1 MKTTIYV
8 SFRRTDSE
16 LRYLGQINFQ
26 ELISRNSDYL
36 FERNRDRKGRYC
48 TPYLADGSGDVVC
61 EEYEGSTGRLVFD
74 GEYNTEYTITLEC
87 CDYSEIKAILRA
99 EGFKG
104 LDVEEAIS
112 AGEITL
118 D

>member
-16 LRYLGQINFQ
+16 LSYLGQFNFQ
-26 ELISRNSDYL
+26 ELISRNSEYL
-36 FERNRDRKGRYC
+36 FEHNRDSRGRFC
-48 TPYLADGSGDVVC
+48 TPYYTDGCGNIVC
-61 EEYEGSTGRLVFD
+61 DDINGLTGSIDYD
-74 GEYNTEYTITLEC
+74 GLYNTEYTTTLEG
-87 CDYSEIKAILRA
+87 CDYSEIKAIFRSA
-99 EGFKG
+99 GFKG